1 MISII
6 NQFLMIC
13 IISYITRSQCFNRLV
28 PSSFHSPTI
37 LKAFTNR
44 AASSSSKPSTTKS
57 SSEKIDRRGS
67 KSKNSSYNFR
77 SSSSSGS
84 KSYSAKTNNNDKVY
98 TPRVEGVQSNT
109 VASSGQIDE
118 SSDDS
123 DPTVPTVILEQG
135 KARLFQDGNPL
146 VYGGAVKQLKGRPN
160 SGDYVLVTDHMGNA
174 IGKGI
179 YNSNSTYRVRMF
191 TRSYETEFTVPFE
204 DVLILRLRQALRV
217 RKAATLPSDTTT
229 AYRAVK

>member
-6 NQFLMIC
+6 NRFLMIC
-13 IISYITRSQCFNRLV
+13 IISYIPRSQSFNRLLH
-28 PSSFHSPTI
+28 SSFHSPTI
-37 LKAFTNR
+37 LKAFIYR
-44 AASSSSKPSTTKS
+44 AASSTTKFTTTKP

-67 KSKNSSYNFR
+67 KTKSSSYNSR
-77 SSSSSGS
+77 SSSPGS
-84 KSYSAKTNNNDKVY
+84 KSYSAKTINNNKVY
-98 TPRVEGVQSNT
+98 TPRVDGSQSNT
-109 VASSGQIDE
+109 VAFSDQV
-118 SSDDS
+118 DDS
-123 DPTVPTVILEQG
+123 VNDSDASVPTVILEQG

-191 TRSYETEFTVPFE
+191 TRSYEAEFTMPFE
-204 DVLILRLRQALRV
+204 DVLILRLKQALRV
-217 RKAATLPSDTTT
+217 RKAAALPSDTTT

>member
-1 MISII
+1 
-6 NQFLMIC
+6 MIC
-13 IISYITRSQCFNRLV
+13 IISYIPRSQCFNRLAH
-28 PSSFHSPTI
+28 SSFHSPST
-37 LKAFTNR
+37 LKAFINR
-44 AASSSSKPSTTKS
+44 AASSSSKPSTAKPS
-57 SSEKIDRRGS
+57 NEKIDRRGS
-67 KSKNSSYNFR
+67 KSKTSSYNSR
-77 SSSSSGS
+77 PTNSSGS
-84 KSYSAKTNNNDKVY
+84 KSYSAKTTTDYNKVY
-98 TPRVEGVQSNT
+98 SPRVDGSQSST
-109 VASSGQIDE
+109 ADSSDHIDE

-123 DPTVPTVILEQG
+123 AANVPTVILEQG

-191 TRSYETEFTVPFE
+191 TRSYETEFTMPFE
-204 DVLILRLRQALRV
+204 EVLILRLKQALRV
-217 RKAATLPSDTTT
+217 RKAAALPSETTT